1 MSARTEREFLRNIYE
16 TGINVLMEGENKEVD
31 LSFRWNVMLT
41 MVISNTGV
49 SLCGIRRKRERIVDD
64 YAEFKELWNFIRDIQ

>member
-16 TGINVLMEGENKEVD
+16 TGINVLTEGENEEVG
-31 LSFRWNVMLT
+31 LSFRWNVVLT

-49 SLCGIRRKRERIVDD
+49 SLCGIRRKEERIVDD
-64 YAEFKELWNFIRDIQ
+64 CAEFKELWNFIRDIQ